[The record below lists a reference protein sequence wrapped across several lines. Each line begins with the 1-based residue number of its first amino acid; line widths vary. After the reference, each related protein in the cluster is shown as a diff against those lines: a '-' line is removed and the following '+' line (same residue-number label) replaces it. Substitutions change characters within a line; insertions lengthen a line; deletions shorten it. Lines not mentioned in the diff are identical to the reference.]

1 MQLSPAAEAP
11 RWLASFRDNEMLKI
25 SSSNQNDIEISG
37 SALELSAI
45 ARDIFALLE
54 SDAETVVFNGSHS
67 FDPSPYDS
75 VVKKLSVA
83 KGQNPANVSLIPGE
97 EVRVEGSPES
107 LKAFASFFEF
117 EPDASVGDHS
127 HFEYE
132 DYEGN
137 RFVSRGSIPVII
149 SVR

>member
-1 MQLSPAAEAP
+1 
-11 RWLASFRDNEMLKI
+11 MLKI
-25 SSSNQNDIEISG
+25 SSSNQSDIEISG
-37 SALELSAI
+37 SALTLNAI
-45 ARDIFALLE
+45 SREILDLLE
-54 SDAETVVFNGSHS
+54 SDQETIVFEGSQS

-83 KGQNPANVSLIPGE
+83 KGQNPAMVSLIPGE
-97 EVRVEGSPES
+97 EVRVEGSSES
-107 LKAFASFFEF
+107 LRAFASFFEF

-137 RFVSRGSIPVII
+137 RFLSRGSIPVVI